1 MRMNQDSGGKAVTKE
16 LELDRQL
23 SKLKELKGK
32 TQNEDKW
39 DDLTI
44 FSPLSANQIFCAEN

>member
-1 MRMNQDSGGKAVTKE
+1 MRMNQDSGGKAVTRE